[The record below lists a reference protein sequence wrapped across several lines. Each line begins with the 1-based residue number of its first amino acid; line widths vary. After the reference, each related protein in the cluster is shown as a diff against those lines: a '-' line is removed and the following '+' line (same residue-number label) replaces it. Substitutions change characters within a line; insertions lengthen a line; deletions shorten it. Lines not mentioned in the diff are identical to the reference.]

1 MTRAKHKERAKRSKQ
16 TSVHY
21 ERPAVTVDA
30 VVLTLKENDLKVL
43 LIVRKNPPFKDHWA
57 IPGGFIDLWEPL
69 KEATVR
75 ELAEETGVKLSPR
88 NLDQFFVAGDPR
100 RDPRTRVISIV
111 YLGIVQPDKV
121 RPHAGDDAKGVGWF
135 SLFNLPPL
143 AFDHRMILKR
153 TLAYLRHRI
162 ERYPFVFPFLPQ
174 QFTVSTVR
182 KSFETIMGEPLQPQ
196 RFARALHKIGIL
208 KPCAKRAHVSHA
220 QRHRLYRLDT
230 ARLRPAQ
237 LARLRLYPA
246 LLTR

>member
-1 MTRAKHKERAKRSKQ
+1 MKQGKQKKRTKRSKH
-16 TSVHY
+16 TSAHY

-57 IPGGFIDLWEPL
+57 IPGGFIDLWESL
-69 KEATVR
+69 EEAAVR

-88 NLDQFFVAGDPR
+88 NLDPFFVAGDPG
-100 RDPRTRVISIV
+100 RDPRTRVISVV
-111 YLGIVQPDKV
+111 YLGIVRPDKV
-121 RPHAGDDAKGVGWF
+121 RPRAGDDAKGVGWF
-135 SLFNLPPL
+135 SLFKLPSL
-143 AFDHRMILKR
+143 ASDHRMILKR

-162 ERYPFVFPFLPQ
+162 EYYPFVFPFLPQ
-174 QFTVSTVR
+174 QFTIRAVR
-182 KSFETIMGEPLQPQ
+182 KAFEIIIGEPLQPQ
-196 RFARALHKIGIL
+196 RFARALHKLGIL
-208 KPCAKRAHVSHA
+208 KPCAKKAHGHRA
-220 QRHRLYRLDT
+220 QRHILYRLHT